1 MEYISCSHGGS
12 KLQTTW
18 HRDIICLQSIIHSL
32 SHPWVIIGFVRR
44 VTWRVP
50 LVEQEVLTFTEH
62 LSSPLLCNEVC
73 VAQSLVFCGVFCRSL
88 LFLSFYNICSLPS
101 YCLSLFDLWLL
112 VTTLLSS
119 NFSQFFNQLT
129 KYKFMTWIT
138 MNFITNIHQKIPDF
152 LIN

>member
-50 LVEQEVLTFTEH
+50 LVEQEVLTFPEH

-88 LFLSFYNICSLPS
+88 LFCHFIIFVHCHRIVCPYSIYDFWLPLR
-101 YCLSLFDLWLL
+101 YLQTF
-112 VTTLLSS
+112 LSS
-119 NFSQFFNQLT
+119 LISWQSTSLWHEKPWTT
-129 KYKFMTWIT
+129 K
-138 MNFITNIHQKIPDF
+138 
-152 LIN
+152 LIYIRRFQTSW

>member
-1 MEYISCSHGGS
+1 MEYISCSRGGS

-18 HRDIICLQSIIHSL
+18 YQDIICLQSIIHSL

-101 YCLSLFDLWLL
+101 YCLSLIIDCKHIMSRCHVVCSLL
-112 VTTLLSS
+112 PPWEHDIYSILHVSS
-119 NFSQFFNQLT
+119 CLEVSFFQL
-129 KYKFMTWIT
+129 
-138 MNFITNIHQKIPDF
+138 
-152 LIN
+152 